1 VNPLVVCDLDGTL
14 IGASGKVEACV
25 LDAVDRARAAGVKLS
40 VCTGRPGFGVALRV
54 AERIGPTNPHVFQ
67 NGAQVGY
74 PDGEM
79 LQVSALRERD
89 TITLIQHARE
99 AGYVLELYT
108 TTALFV
114 ERSTT
119 ISEAHARMLGV
130 TALVRDL
137 SEVAAAEPVV
147 RAQWVVDDHDF
158 AEVAAL
164 SLPGTELSRATSPAL
179 PGTNFVS
186 VTRSGVSKGSAV
198 RQLSEAMRIP
208 LERIM
213 AIGDSVG
220 DLPMLEIVGRPIAMG
235 DGDATLRDRFETVG
249 AVEGCG
255 AVAALNSAAAG
266 VG

>member
-1 VNPLVVCDLDGTL
+1 VNPLIVCDLDGTL
-14 IGASGKVEACV
+14 IGTSGKVEPCV
-25 LDAVDRARAAGVKLS
+25 LDAVDRVRAAGIKLA
-40 VCTGRPGFGVALRV
+40 VCTGRPGFGQALRV
-54 AERIGPTNPHVFQ
+54 AERIGPSNPHVFQ

-74 PDGEM
+74 PDGEV

-89 TITLIQHARE
+89 AVALIQHARE

-114 ERSTT
+114 ERSTE

-137 SEVAAAEPVV
+137 SRVASEEPVV
-147 RAQWVVDDHDF
+147 RAQWVLNDHDYR
-158 AEVAAL
+158 EVAAL
-164 SLPGTELSRATSPAL
+164 VLPDTEQSRATSPAL

-186 VTRSGVSKGSAV
+186 VTRRGVSKGSAV
-198 RQLSEAMRIP
+198 RQLSDALRIP

-220 DLPMLEIVGRPIAMG
+220 DLPMLDVVGRPIAMG
-235 DGDATLRDRFETVG
+235 DGDPTLLERFENAG
-249 AVEGCG
+249 PVEACG
-255 AVAALNSAAAG
+255 AAAALDSAVAWEG
-266 VG
+266 